1 MKYVTRMRQFVISFI
16 AIQKSIRKV
25 FRVFFPGP
33 AEVRRFVQR
42 TPSERVRLYNFTEQL
57 VIILCMV
64 IMAPENSNAQSRNAA
79 TESKISATIKQ
90 MTLAEKVGQMAQVS
104 IESLGSIQNGNF
116 VFNEKFRDAVVNYKI
131 GSMLNTP
138 GLLNP
143 QQWNDVIEQMQAA
156 AKETRLKI
164 PVLYGLDDNHGVNYV
179 AGSTLFP
186 QEIGQAA
193 TWNRHLIFDAGV
205 ITAYESRA
213 ASVPWTFSPV
223 LDLGTN
229 PQWSRIWEGYGEDPY
244 LGSEMGIQFIK
255 GVQDPLGSKEK
266 LAVSVKH
273 YMAYSDPKTGHDRS
287 DAWIPE
293 HYLREYH
300 LPPFRSAVEAGA
312 RTIMVNSA
320 LINGIPTHINKHIL
334 TDIMK
339 KELGFTGFIVSDW
352 QDIENVYR
360 RDHVTNDIKGAIML
374 AINAGIDMSMIP
386 YDYKEFCT
394 DLIALVKEGKVPVSR
409 IDDAVTRIL
418 RVKHELQIFE
428 TPVTYLKDY
437 PKFGSEG
444 FEKAAY
450 NTAAESITLLKNTN
464 NILPLPKNAKVLV
477 TGPNANS
484 MRTLNGGW
492 TYTWQGERTDEY
504 AKKYNTILEAVQ
516 KKFGSDNVKY
526 QEGVAYK
533 MKGQYYEDSVVNIDS
548 TILAATGADY
558 ILLCIGENSY
568 TETPGNL
575 NDLSLSD
582 NQLLLAQAMIKTG
595 KPVIIIL
602 NEGRPRIINKIE
614 RGASAILD
622 IYLPSN
628 YGADALADILAGDVN
643 PSGRLPITYPRYT
656 NSLAGYIH
664 KPSEGNGNPQGG
676 EFDTQF
682 QFGFGLSYTKFEYS
696 NLTIDKKS
704 FSPNETVTISVTVK
718 NTGDREGKEVI
729 QLFVSDLIASF
740 TPDVKRLRGFEK
752 VDIKA
757 GDSKTLTFKLPLKDL
772 AFVNTDN
779 KKTLE
784 AGDFKIEVANQTAS
798 FKVDR
803 TIIF

>member
-1 MKYVTRMRQFVISFI
+1 MKYV
-16 AIQKSIRKV
+16 IR
-25 FRVFFPGP
+25 RS
-33 AEVRRFVQR
+33 Q
-42 TPSERVRLYNFTEQL
+42 
-57 VIILCMV
+57 VIIFLFTLM
-64 IMAPENSNAQSRNAA
+64 MLLTGSSKAQSRNASI
-79 TESKISATIKQ
+79 ESKVSAMVKQ
-90 MTLAEKVGQMAQVS
+90 MTLEEKVGQMAQVS
-104 IESLGSIQNGNF
+104 IESLGGIQNGNF
-116 VFNEKFRDAVVNYKI
+116 GFNQDKFRDAVVNYKI

-138 GLLNP
+138 GLQTA
-143 QQWNDVIEQMQAA
+143 QQWNGIIEQIQNA

-164 PVLYGLDDNHGVNYV
+164 PVLYGLDNNHGVNYV
-179 AGSTLFP
+179 AGATLFP

-193 TWNRHLIFDAGV
+193 TWNRQLVFDGGV

-213 ASVPWTFSPV
+213 VSVPWTFSPV

-229 PQWSRIWEGYGEDPY
+229 PQWPRIWEDYGEDPY
-244 LGSEMGIQFIK
+244 LGAEMGVQFVK

-273 YMAYSDPKTGHDRS
+273 YMAYSDPKSGHDRS

-293 HYLREYH
+293 NYLREYH
-300 LPPFRSAVEAGA
+300 LPAFRAVVEAGA
-312 RTIMVNSA
+312 RTVMVNSA
-320 LINGIPTHINKHIL
+320 LINGLPTHINKHIL
-334 TDIMK
+334 TDILK

-360 RDHVTNDIKGAIML
+360 RDHITKDIRGAVML

-394 DLIALVKEGKVPVSR
+394 DLIALVHEGKVPMSR

-428 TPVTYLKDY
+428 TPVTYVKDY
-437 PKFGSEG
+437 PKFGSEA

-464 NILPLPKNAKVLV
+464 NVLPLPKTAKILV
-477 TGPNANS
+477 AGPNANS

-504 AKKYNTILEAVQ
+504 AQRYNTILEAVQ
-516 KKFGSDNVKY
+516 KKFGADHVKY
-526 QEGVAYK
+526 QQGVAYN
-533 MKGQYYEDSVVNIDS
+533 MKGKYYEDTVVNIDS
-548 TILAATGADY
+548 AVQAAEGVDY

-595 KPVIIIL
+595 KPVIFIL
-602 NEGRPRIINKIE
+602 NEGRPRIINRIE
-614 RGASAILD
+614 PGAAAIVDL
-622 IYLPSN
+622 YLPSN
-628 YGADALADILAGDVN
+628 FGGDALADILTGDVN
-643 PSGRLPITYPRYT
+643 PSGKLPITYPKYT

-676 EFDTQF
+676 EDSIQF
-682 QFGFGLSYTKFEYS
+682 QFGFGLSYTSFEYS
-696 NLTIDKKS
+696 NLTINKKS
-704 FSPNETVTISVTVK
+704 FSPGETATINVTVK
-718 NTGDREGKEVI
+718 NTGNREGKEVA
-729 QLFVSDLIASF
+729 QLYVSELVASL

-752 VDIKA
+752 IDLQP
-757 GDSKTLTFKLPLKDL
+757 GESKTVEFKLPLKNL

-779 KKTLE
+779 KRTLE
-784 AGDFKIEVANQTAS
+784 AGDFKTQVANQTTS
-798 FKVDR
+798 FMVNK
-803 TIIF
+803 TIVF